1 MRVIVDT
8 PVWSLALRRRNRKDT
23 PPQTQALSDLVAEGR
38 VVLLGAI
45 RQEILS
51 GVRYPEQFERLRAA
65 LEPFPDEPIRTD
77 DYVEAAQVCNGCLR
91 SGVLTGNTDSL
102 ICAVA
107 ISRGMEV
114 LTTDRDFVHMSEI
127 VPVQLH

>member
-1 MRVIVDT
+1 M
-8 PVWSLALRRRNRKDT
+8 
-23 PPQTQALSDLVAEGR
+23 EGR
-38 VVLLGAI
+38 AVVIGAI

-51 GVRYPEQFERLRAA
+51 GVRYPEQFDRLRVA
-65 LEPFPDEPIRTD
+65 LEPFPDEPVKTS
-77 DYVEAAQVCNGCLR
+77 DYVEAAQICNDCLR

-114 LTTDRDFVHMSEI
+114 LTTDNDFAHMAGI
-127 VPVQLH
+127 VPAKLH

>member
-8 PVWSLALRRRNRKDT
+8 SVWSLALRRRSPKSTRE
-23 PPQTQALSDLVAEGR
+23 TQALSDLVSEGR
-38 VVLLGAI
+38 VVMLGAI

-51 GVRYPEQFERLRAA
+51 GVRYPEQFDRLRAA
-65 LEPFPDEPIRTD
+65 LDPFPDEPVNTT
-77 DYVEAAQVCNGCLR
+77 DYVEAAQICNDCLR

-102 ICAVA
+102 ICSLA

-114 LTTDRDFVHMSEI
+114 LTTDKDFAHMSSI
-127 VPVQLH
+127 VPVKLH

>member
-1 MRVIVDT
+1 M
-8 PVWSLALRRRNRKDT
+8 
-23 PPQTQALSDLVAEGR
+23 
-38 VVLLGAI
+38 VLLGAV

-65 LEPFPDEPIRTD
+65 LEPFPDESIGTK
-77 DYVEAAQVCNGCLR
+77 DYVDAAQICNACLKG
-91 SGVLTGNTDSL
+91 GVLTGNTDSL
-102 ICAVA
+102 ICAIA

-114 LTTDRDFVHMSEI
+114 LTTDKDFTHMSKI